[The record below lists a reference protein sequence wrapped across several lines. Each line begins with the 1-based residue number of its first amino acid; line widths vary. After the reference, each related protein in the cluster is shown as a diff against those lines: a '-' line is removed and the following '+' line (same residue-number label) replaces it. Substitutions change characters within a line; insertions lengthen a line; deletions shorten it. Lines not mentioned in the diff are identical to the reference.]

1 MKLLSVR
8 WLVFLALLPDAVRV
22 LLKNRC
28 LHKFNPLAWKTQ
40 KSGRVY
46 WSSLCGNSNVPGDL
60 LLTGNSKFNILLWIC
75 KKISKIVC
83 SQQLEHLSEI
93 FKELVSLRERLNT
106 FSCCFWEPELDLPLW
121 VWLGKRRRW
130 LQEVVRLW
138 IYLISS
144 GSSFHHQIPSAS
156 SGDFAV
162 TIALIFLGVV

>member
-1 MKLLSVR
+1 MLSECFWRIDVFMSLTLWPGKLRSQGEFTEVAFVAIQIYQVTYCSQEIANLIYCYGY
-8 WLVFLALLPDAVRV
+8 A
-22 LLKNRC
+22 KN
-28 LHKFNPLAWKTQ
+28 
-40 KSGRVY
+40 
-46 WSSLCGNSNVPGDL
+46 
-60 LLTGNSKFNILLWIC
+60 
-75 KKISKIVC
+75 ISKIVC

-93 FKELVSLRERLNT
+93 FKEVVSLRERLNT

-138 IYLISS
+138 VYLISS

-162 TIALIFLGVV
+162 TIALKFLGVV